1 MKKEEIRGTNPTDFV
16 NAINTGATVFNAV
29 FPLIKEGFTKLAE
42 LIRAVNKDKLGT
54 PAGKR
59 QAIETLI
66 EQVSVLQAQNQ
77 LQKKWNSALLA
88 TLKEHNIEIDDNGEA
103 E

>member
-1 MKKEEIRGTNPTDFV
+1 MKKAEIRSANPVDFV

-42 LIRAVNKDKLGT
+42 LIKSVTKDKLST

-59 QAIETLI
+59 QAIESLI

-88 TLKEHNIEIDDNGEA
+88 ELEKHDIAINDNGEV